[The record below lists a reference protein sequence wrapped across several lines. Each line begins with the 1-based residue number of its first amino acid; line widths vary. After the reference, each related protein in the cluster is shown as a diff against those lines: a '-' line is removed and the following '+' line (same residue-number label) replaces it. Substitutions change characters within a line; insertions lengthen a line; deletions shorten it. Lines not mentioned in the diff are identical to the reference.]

1 MARRLVDGAPASPGV
16 ASGAAR
22 WLGRRAAGSAA
33 PLPAEARPAELER
46 AIAALDRAARQI
58 LELAGRLRDEGRDE
72 DARLVE
78 TGALMAQDRMLRGAV
93 AAAVEERGL
102 EAAAAIEE
110 AAESAAGAIAS
121 LPDETLAARA
131 DDVRS
136 LARRAAAL
144 ATNGEGGGAPDDFA
158 GAILLATELGPAD
171 VLELGPGINGIALGA
186 GGVTAHAAIVARSLG
201 IPMVVGLGEQL
212 DRVDDGEQVMID
224 GAAGTVVLEPQRDEV
239 AAGVEAAAARRQA
252 REHAAATRE
261 LPSVTSDGRP
271 VRVLVNAAGA
281 AEVRV
286 GLEAGADGMG
296 LLRTELAFLESVH
309 WPTEAEHREALEP
322 VLGALGPGATATV
335 RLLDLGGDKLAP
347 FIGEDHR
354 RGIELLLA
362 RPEVLDAQLRAILT
376 CGREVDLRVLIPM
389 VRGVEDVRAVGAAL
403 TRAVEAVPCCPTP
416 ALGAMIETREAAL
429 AAQQIAREVDFL
441 SVGTNDLSASVLG
454 TDRAAATA
462 VAAHDPELLR
472 LLAQVARAGAR
483 MGIPVEVC
491 GEMASEPLMAPLL
504 LGMGVTELSVG
515 AARVGQVR
523 AWIRALSYLDA
534 LALARTALA
543 SRSAQQI
550 AALVDPVAAGL
561 QLLDQTSDAVGQRL
575 NGAGSFLTL
584 GAQG

>member
-1 MARRLVDGAPASPGV
+1 
-16 ASGAAR
+16 
-22 WLGRRAAGSAA
+22 
-33 PLPAEARPAELER
+33 
-46 AIAALDRAARQI
+46 
-58 LELAGRLRDEGRDE
+58 
-72 DARLVE
+72 
-78 TGALMAQDRMLRGAV
+78 
-93 AAAVEERGL
+93 
-102 EAAAAIEE
+102 
-110 AAESAAGAIAS
+110 
-121 LPDETLAARA
+121 
-131 DDVRS
+131 
-136 LARRAAAL
+136 
-144 ATNGEGGGAPDDFA
+144 
-158 GAILLATELGPAD
+158 
-171 VLELGPGINGIALGA
+171 
-186 GGVTAHAAIVARSLG
+186 
-201 IPMVVGLGEQL
+201 
-212 DRVDDGEQVMID
+212 MID
-224 GAAGTVVLEPQRDEV
+224 GDAGTVVLEPQRDEV
-239 AAGVEAAAARRQA
+239 AAGVEAAAARRWA
-252 REHAAATRE
+252 RERAAATRE

-271 VRVLVNAAGA
+271 MRVLVNAAGA

-347 FIGEDHR
+347 FIGDDDR

-362 RPEVLDAQLRAILT
+362 RPEVLESQLRAILT

-389 VRGVEDVRAVGAAL
+389 VRGIEDVRAVGAAL
-403 TRAVEAVPCCPTP
+403 ARAIEAVPCCESP

-462 VAAHDPELLR
+462 IAAHDPELLR

-491 GEMASEPLMAPLL
+491 GEMASEPQMVPLL

-515 AARVGQVR
+515 AARVGKVR

-543 SRSAQQI
+543 SRSAAQI

-561 QLLDQTSDAVGQRL
+561 ELLDQTGDALGQRL

>member
-22 WLGRRAAGSAA
+22 WLGRKAAASAA
-33 PLPAEARPAELER
+33 PLPAEERPAELDR
-46 AIAALDRAARQI
+46 AIAALDRAAAQI
-58 LELAGRLRDEGRDE
+58 LELAGRLRDEGRDA

-78 TGALMAQDRMLRGAV
+78 TGALMAEDRMLRNAV
-93 AAAVEERGL
+93 AAAIDERGL
-102 EAAAAIEE
+102 DAAAAIEE

-136 LARRAAAL
+136 LARRAAGL
-144 ATNGEGGGAPDDFA
+144 ATSGEGGGAPDDFA

-171 VLELGPGINGIALGA
+171 VLELGSDVNGIALGA
-186 GGVTAHAAIVARSLG
+186 GGVTAHAAIVARSIG
-201 IPMVVGLGEQL
+201 IPMVVGLGDEL
-212 DRVDDGEQVMID
+212 DRVDDGEQVMLD
-224 GAAGTVVLEPQRDEV
+224 GDAGTVVLEPQPDEV
-239 AAGVEAAAARRQA
+239 AAGVEAAAARRRA
-252 REHAAATRE
+252 RARAAATRE

-296 LLRTELAFLESVH
+296 LLRTELAFLESAH
-309 WPTEAEHREALEP
+309 WPTEAEHRDALEP
-322 VLGALGPGATATV
+322 VLGALGPRATATV

-347 FIGEDHR
+347 FIGDDRR

-362 RPEVLDAQLRAILT
+362 RPEALDAQLRAILT

-416 ALGAMIETREAAL
+416 ALGAMIETREAAV
-429 AAQQIAREVDFL
+429 AAQRIAREVDFL

-462 VAAHDPELLR
+462 VAAHDPELLC

-504 LGMGVTELSVG
+504 VGMGVTELSVG

-534 LALARTALA
+534 LALARSALA
-543 SRSAQQI
+543 SRSAEQI

-561 QLLDQTSDAVGQRL
+561 QLLDQTGDAVGQRL
-575 NGAGSFLTL
+575 NGAGSFLAL